1 MAQRSFI
8 DSIQALPLA
17 HKVVAGSALVVLAL
31 AGFLFF
37 QWASTPTFAVLYNEL
52 DDRQLSEVIEG
63 LDSQGVQYQVEAGG
77 TRVLVPRNQVATAR
91 ARLASDGVSAAVS
104 VEGYELLDQSGLS
117 VSDFRQQVDYKRAIE
132 GELSRTLVAMEAITS
147 ADVLIVTP
155 EEALFAQNQD
165 PTTASVLIDSLRPLT
180 VAEIETITFLVSSA
194 VEGLEPDA
202 VAVAHVNGQVLNA
215 PGSAAGSST
224 VSNRNLRMVEDFE
237 RSLEND
243 VQSLLVTMLGPAR
256 SSVVVRAD
264 LSFDEQSVETQT
276 FEQETATPLR
286 EQLLTEQ
293 LNGSGAPPVGTVGV
307 NGEEL
312 PVDGDGTYTYLRD
325 ESTTEYG
332 INNTTTLSVT
342 APGSVKSLSVAV
354 AVDDGS
360 STGLPAPNPTQIEA
374 LVTAAMGL
382 NIQRGDQIEVSAVA
396 FAVAEEPDAAAAAAE
411 DAVAA
416 ASPLDQLPSL
426 LGAVAVVLIAV
437 ALLFMTRSGKGA
449 KKSAGGAAALPG
461 GAGGL
466 PPGAPQAAIG
476 GGDQQLVGVGAG
488 GNALEAGVMQLA
500 ESRPEDV
507 AGLVKDWLQEGE
519 A

>member
-8 DSIQALPLA
+8 DSVQVLPLA

-77 TRVLVPRNQVATAR
+77 TRILVPRSQVATAR
-91 ARLASDGVSAAVS
+91 ARLASDGVSAGVS

-117 VSDFRQQVDYKRAIE
+117 VSDFRQQIDYKRAIE
-132 GELSRTLVAMEAITS
+132 GELSRTLVAMDAITS
-147 ADVLIVTP
+147 ADILIVVP

-180 VAEIETITFLVSSA
+180 VTEIETITFLVSSA

-202 VAVAHVNGQVLNA
+202 VAVAHVDGQVLNA
-215 PGSAAGSST
+215 PGNAAGSST

-237 RSLEND
+237 SSLASD
-243 VQSLLVTMLGPAR
+243 VQALLVTMLGPDR
-256 SSVVVRAD
+256 SSVIVRAD

-276 FEQETATPLR
+276 FEQDTATPLR
-286 EQLLTEQ
+286 EQLLNEQ

-312 PVDGDGTYTYLRD
+312 PVDGDGAYTYLRD

-360 STGLPAPNPTQIEA
+360 GTGLPAPNPTQIEA
-374 LVTAAMGL
+374 LVTAALGL
-382 NIQRGDQIEVSAVA
+382 NLERGDQIEVSAVA
-396 FAVAEEPDAAAAAAE
+396 FALAEEPDAATAAAAE
-411 DAVAA
+411 EAT

-426 LGAVAVVLIAV
+426 LGAVAVVLIAA
-437 ALLFMTRSGKGA
+437 ALLFMTRSGKGG
-449 KKSAGGAAALPG
+449 KKSAGDAAAIPG
-461 GAGGL
+461 GAAPAL

-476 GGDQQLVGVGAG
+476 GGG
-488 GNALEAGVMQLA
+488 
-500 ESRPEDV
+500 
-507 AGLVKDWLQEGE
+507 QE
-519 A
+519 